1 MDWKLPV
8 SVIMLV
14 IWIFLTAATAA
25 PGYVHL
31 LLVFG
36 VFLLIWGITE
46 RGGREKRPAR
56 PARAVPPAAK
66 K

>member
-1 MDWKLPV
+1 MLAAW
-8 SVIMLV
+8 VIV
-14 IWIFLTAATAA
+14 TVAFVA

-46 RGGREKRPAR
+46 RGAPPQRSAR
-56 PARAVPPAAK
+56 RGPPAGK
-66 K
+66 KQVHP